1 MIYCIFAFSLVAA
14 VMSCVAVWFVRTT
27 LKAVESINLS
37 KAEAP
42 SEKAAGAEPVETA
55 ADFDKKYAVG
65 MKNILAYEYDDARK
79 AVMSYGEEE

>member
-14 VMSCVAVWFVRTT
+14 VMSCVAVWFMRRA
-27 LKAVESINLS
+27 LEAVEAINLY
-37 KAEAP
+37 KEEAP
-42 SEKAAGAEPVETA
+42 TEKAAGAETLEPT
-55 ADFDKKYAVG
+55 ADFDKKYAAG